1 MRKKALRLT
10 SLGICGG
17 LLLLALHGTASALYV
32 GAVPEIDPGTAASGL
47 AVLAGATLLLIE
59 RFRRRQGGGNA

>member
-17 LLLLALHGTASALYV
+17 LLLLTLHGTASATP
-32 GAVPEIDPGTAASGL
+32 AVPEIDPGTAASGL
-47 AVLAGATLLLIE
+47 AVLAAGVLLLVE

>member
-1 MRKKALRLT
+1 MRKKALRLA

-17 LLLLALHGTASALYV
+17 LLLLALHGTASAV
-32 GAVPEIDPGTAASGL
+32 TAAVPEIDPGTAASGL
-47 AVLAGATLLLIE
+47 AVLAGGALLLIE